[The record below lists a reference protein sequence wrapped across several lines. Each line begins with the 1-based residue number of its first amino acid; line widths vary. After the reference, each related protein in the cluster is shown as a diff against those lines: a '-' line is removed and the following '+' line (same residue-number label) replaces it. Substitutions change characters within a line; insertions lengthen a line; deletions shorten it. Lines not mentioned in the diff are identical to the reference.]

1 VGVHDGHRQ
10 NMKRRFLETG
20 LNGFADHE
28 ALELLLFYAIP
39 RRDTN
44 ETAHRL
50 MERYGSLDAVLSAPV
65 EDLQKVDGMGESAA
79 LLVHLTRQLCAR
91 SALPRPEETVILNST
106 AKAGRYLLAQF
117 AGKKS
122 EVVLQL
128 CLDRKG
134 KMLGCR
140 QLSEGSV
147 SSAELSIRR
156 LVENALLLS
165 ASSVI
170 LAHNHPSG
178 VALPSGNDFV
188 TTERAREALEAVSV
202 QLLDHIIVADND
214 FVSLADSGYLAR

>member
-1 VGVHDGHRQ
+1 MGIHDGHRQ
-10 NMKRRFLETG
+10 KMKRRFLETG
-20 LNGFADHE
+20 LSGFADHE
-28 ALELLLFYAIP
+28 VLELLLFYAIP

-79 LLVHLTRQLCAR
+79 LLIRLVRQLCAR

-134 KMLGCR
+134 KLLACR
-140 QLSEGSV
+140 QLSEGGV
-147 SSAELSIRR
+147 SSANLSIRR

-178 VALPSGNDFV
+178 VALPSGDDFV
-188 TTERAREALEAVSV
+188 TTEKAREALEAVSV